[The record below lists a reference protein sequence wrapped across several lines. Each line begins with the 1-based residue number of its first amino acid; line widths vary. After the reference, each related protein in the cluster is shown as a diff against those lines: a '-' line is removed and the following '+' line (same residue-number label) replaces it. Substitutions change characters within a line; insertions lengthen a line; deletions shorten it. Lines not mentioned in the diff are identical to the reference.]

1 MIYRI
6 TVINGRK
13 YATAVKSREEFLAL
27 RDSSEN
33 LASLAKARQGD
44 DAAKKNLVQFAY
56 NLGHVDGLIAGCKSV
71 GSFFFHDIDCY
82 DMSQSESICQQILSK
97 KDEIGLMMLER
108 SASGGWHLVCKRV
121 PGTTILENQVR
132 VACALKVG
140 DMDNNARDLQRVV
153 FGTSGSAEDLI
164 YLDNE
169 LFLEPM
175 SAEECEAE
183 YVRLKE
189 RECKGEERLP
199 PGAKKANKHY
209 KPWEEDDLATDYR
222 TDRTALSSRPS
233 EARGEIS
240 QMRPGAQA
248 ASRRDPSTTLGMTM
262 EGGALGMTSG
272 GGTLGMTSGDGTLGM
287 TGGGGALGM
296 TKGGTLGMTGGGDF
310 PDNYHGIPFTTILKK
325 YWELNNGGFEPNVGD
340 RDTLTFQLASD
351 LRHICGRN
359 AEWLDQV
366 IPCYD
371 GFPIEEK
378 RQKIANALKSSYEG
392 MPGRLK
398 TVLDALEG
406 RMPALSS
413 RPSTSSPSLS
423 SRPSEARGEIS
434 WISERDVSTPLDMTN
449 GEGALDMTGGEGTLG
464 MTNGEG
470 EPSSDLS
477 RLFASNRPPEIP
489 NKRPK
494 LVDAILCNT
503 PQKYKATVAQ
513 AMFPG
518 LMAYPKNLSFLYIDN
533 QVRELRANCLI
544 VAGTGSGK
552 DSCTKQPLAHLIAD
566 MKARDE
572 ENRRR
577 LKEFNDEY
585 NSKAANKQKPQRPA
599 DLIIQTIKSDITKA
613 ALVQRMDEA
622 QGAPLYVRINELEQW
637 DKIEGASGRGNQFTT
652 LKLCDDEGNDYG
664 TDRAGTQSVTG
675 SGSLHLNWNANT
687 TTAKAIKYFRYVLT
701 DGPISR
707 LCLATIPEE
716 EVGAE
721 ISVFGTY
728 GEQYDAALK
737 PYIENLKAA
746 TGVIDCKEAKKLARK
761 LKNECA
767 DFARLSQ
774 DRVFDNLSHRALV
787 IAFRKACMLY
797 AANGMKWEKSIETFC
812 RWSLY
817 YDLYIKM
824 TIFGDLIRHAD
835 DDIPT
840 SKRGPQS
847 LLALLPAEFTVEDAR
862 RVRLQQGMDAEHT
875 LTMIRNW
882 KSRHFVNQ
890 ISDISFRKS
899 GKGKSNLKM

>member
-33 LASLAKARQGD
+33 LDNLAKARQGD
-44 DAAKKNLVQFAY
+44 DAAKRNLVQFAY
-56 NLGHVDGLIAGCKSV
+56 NLGHVDGLIAGCKSI

-82 DMSQSESICQQILSK
+82 DMSDGGSKMADVILSK

-121 PGTTILENQVR
+121 PGTSILEAQVKIST
-132 VACALKVG
+132 VLQIE
-140 DMDNNARDLQRVV
+140 MDTNTHDLQRVV

-164 YLDNE
+164 YLDNN
-169 LFLEPM
+169 LFDEPM
-175 SAEECEAE
+175 TAEECEAE

-189 RECKGEERLP
+189 RERNGEEQLP

-209 KPWEEDDLATDYR
+209 KPWEEFFLATDNRTNR
-222 TDRTALSSRPS
+222 TDSAAENPAHKKVLRSALPLGSSKKSCSPL
-233 EARGEIS
+233 
-240 QMRPGAQA
+240 P
-248 ASRRDPSTTLGMTM
+248 
-262 EGGALGMTSG
+262 
-272 GGTLGMTSGDGTLGM
+272 
-287 TGGGGALGM
+287 
-296 TKGGTLGMTGGGDF
+296 KNY
-310 PDNYHGIPFTTILKK
+310 PDNYHGIPFERILKK

-351 LRHICGRN
+351 LRHICGRS

-378 RQKIANALKSSYEG
+378 RQKIANALMSSYEG

-406 RMPALSS
+406 RTPEKESPQPTYTLD
-413 RPSTSSPSLS
+413 PS
-423 SRPSEARGEIS
+423 
-434 WISERDVSTPLDMTN
+434 
-449 GEGALDMTGGEGTLG
+449 
-464 MTNGEG
+464 
-470 EPSSDLS
+470 EPSSELS
-477 RLFASNRPPEIP
+477 KIFASKTPPAIP
-489 NKRPK
+489 DKRPK
-494 LVDAILCNT
+494 LVDAVLCNT

-518 LMAYPKNLSFLYIDN
+518 LMAYPKNLSFVYIDN

-728 GEQYDAALK
+728 GEKYDAALK

-746 TGVIDCKEAKKLARK
+746 TGVIECKEAKKLARK
-761 LKNECA
+761 LKDECA

-882 KSRHFVNQ
+882 KSRHFVYQ
-890 ISDISFRKS
+890 ISDISFRK
-899 GKGKSNLKM
+899 GEKVKK

>member
-33 LASLAKARQGD
+33 LDYLAKARQGD
-44 DAAKKNLVQFAY
+44 EAAKRNLVQFAY
-56 NLGHVDGLIAGCKSV
+56 NLGHVDGLIAGCKSI

-82 DMSQSESICQQILSK
+82 DMSDGGSKMADVILSK

-189 RECKGEERLP
+189 RERNGEEQLP

-209 KPWEEDDLATDYR
+209 KPWEEDTPSLSSR
-222 TDRTALSSRPS
+222 PSVSSPLSSRPS

-240 QMRPGAQA
+240 SVGAMRQA
-248 ASRRDPSTTLGMTM
+248 ASRKDSSTTLGMT
-262 EGGALGMTSG
+262 SG
-272 GGTLGMTSGDGTLGM
+272 GE
-287 TGGGGALGM
+287 
-296 TKGGTLGMTGGGDF
+296 F
-310 PDNYHGIPFTTILKK
+310 PDNYHGIPFTEILKK

-351 LRHICGRN
+351 LRHICGRS

-406 RMPALSS
+406 RTPALSARTRDS
-413 RPSTSSPSLS
+413 STTL
-423 SRPSEARGEIS
+423 G
-434 WISERDVSTPLDMTN
+434 
-449 GEGALDMTGGEGTLG
+449 MTGGGGVLD

-477 RLFASNRPPEIP
+477 RLFASKTPPAIP
-489 NKRPK
+489 DKRPK
-494 LVDAILCNT
+494 LVDAVLCNT

-518 LMAYPKNLSFLYIDN
+518 LMAYPKNLSFVYIDN

-637 DKIEGASGRGNQFTT
+637 DKIEGASGRSNQFTT

-728 GEQYDAALK
+728 GEKYDAALK

-746 TGVIDCKEAKKLARK
+746 TGVIECKEAKKLARK
-761 LKNECA
+761 LKDECA

-824 TIFGDLIRHAD
+824 TLFGDLIRHAD

-882 KSRHFVNQ
+882 KSRHFVYQ
-890 ISDISFRKS
+890 ISDISFRK
-899 GKGKSNLKM
+899 KTLNIKD

>member
-33 LASLAKARQGD
+33 LANLAKARQGD
-44 DAAKKNLVQFAY
+44 EAAKRNLVQFAY
-56 NLGHVDGLIAGCKSV
+56 NLGHVDGLIAGCKSI

-82 DMSQSESICQQILSK
+82 DMSDGGSKMADVILSK

-189 RECKGEERLP
+189 RERNGEEQLP

-209 KPWEEDDLATDYR
+209 KPWEEDFKVR
-222 TDRTALSSRPS
+222 EGHDRGQGPVTFCDRYQSPVMPVTANQSPVM
-233 EARGEIS
+233 
-240 QMRPGAQA
+240 QY
-248 ASRRDPSTTLGMTM
+248 
-262 EGGALGMTSG
+262 
-272 GGTLGMTSGDGTLGM
+272 
-287 TGGGGALGM
+287 
-296 TKGGTLGMTGGGDF
+296 
-310 PDNYHGIPFTTILKK
+310 PDNYHGIPFTEILKK

-351 LRHICGRN
+351 LRHICGRS

-406 RMPALSS
+406 RTPEKESPQPTYTLD
-413 RPSTSSPSLS
+413 PS
-423 SRPSEARGEIS
+423 
-434 WISERDVSTPLDMTN
+434 
-449 GEGALDMTGGEGTLG
+449 
-464 MTNGEG
+464 
-470 EPSSDLS
+470 EPSSELS
-477 RLFASNRPPEIP
+477 KIFASKTPPEIP
-489 NKRPK
+489 DKRPK
-494 LVDAILCNT
+494 LVDAVLCNT

-518 LMAYPKNLSFLYIDN
+518 LMAYPKNLSFVYIDN

-728 GEQYDAALK
+728 GEKYDAALK

-761 LKNECA
+761 LKDECA

-882 KSRHFVNQ
+882 KSRHFVYQ
-890 ISDISFRKS
+890 ISDISFKKS
-899 GKGKSNLKM
+899 TLTKKNGTDNSVE

>member
-13 YATAVKSREEFLAL
+13 YATAVKSRKEFLAL

-33 LASLAKARQGD
+33 LDNLAKARQGD
-44 DAAKKNLVQFAY
+44 EAAKRNLVQFAY
-56 NLGHVDGLIAGCKSV
+56 NLGHVDGLIAGCKSI

-82 DMSQSESICQQILSK
+82 DMSDGGSKMADVILSK

-183 YVRLKE
+183 YARLKE
-189 RECKGEERLP
+189 RECKGEEQLP

-209 KPWEEDDLATDYR
+209 RPWEEDTPSLSSRPSASSS
-222 TDRTALSSRPS
+222 LSSRPS

-248 ASRRDPSTTLGMTM
+248 ASRRDPSTSLGMTGGGGTLGMTGGGTLGMTM
-262 EGGALGMTSG
+262 EGG
-272 GGTLGMTSGDGTLGM
+272 TLGMTM
-287 TGGGGALGM
+287 E
-296 TKGGTLGMTGGGDF
+296 GGTLGMTGGGDY
-310 PDNYHGIPFTTILKK
+310 PDNYHGIPFTEILKK

-351 LRHICGRN
+351 LRHICGRS

-406 RMPALSS
+406 RTL
-413 RPSTSSPSLS
+413 
-423 SRPSEARGEIS
+423 G
-434 WISERDVSTPLDMTN
+434 MTN
-449 GEGALDMTGGEGTLG
+449 GEGALG

-477 RLFASNRPPEIP
+477 RLFASKTPPAIP
-489 NKRPK
+489 DKRPK
-494 LVDAILCNT
+494 LVDAVLCNT

-518 LMAYPKNLSFLYIDN
+518 LMAYPKNLSFVYIDN

-637 DKIEGASGRGNQFTT
+637 DKIEGTSGRGNQFTT

-728 GEQYDAALK
+728 GEKYDAALK

-761 LKNECA
+761 LKDECA

-847 LLALLPAEFTVEDAR
+847 LLALLPAEFTVDDAR

-882 KSRHFVNQ
+882 KSRHFVYQ
-890 ISDISFRKS
+890 ISDISFRKNI
-899 GKGKSNLKM
+899 KH

>member
-1 MIYRI
+1 
-6 TVINGRK
+6 
-13 YATAVKSREEFLAL
+13 
-27 RDSSEN
+27 
-33 LASLAKARQGD
+33 
-44 DAAKKNLVQFAY
+44 
-56 NLGHVDGLIAGCKSV
+56 
-71 GSFFFHDIDCY
+71 
-82 DMSQSESICQQILSK
+82 
-97 KDEIGLMMLER
+97 
-108 SASGGWHLVCKRV
+108 
-121 PGTTILENQVR
+121 
-132 VACALKVG
+132 
-140 DMDNNARDLQRVV
+140 
-153 FGTSGSAEDLI
+153 
-164 YLDNE
+164 
-169 LFLEPM
+169 
-175 SAEECEAE
+175 
-183 YVRLKE
+183 
-189 RECKGEERLP
+189 
-199 PGAKKANKHY
+199 
-209 KPWEEDDLATDYR
+209 
-222 TDRTALSSRPS
+222 
-233 EARGEIS
+233 
-240 QMRPGAQA
+240 
-248 ASRRDPSTTLGMTM
+248 
-262 EGGALGMTSG
+262 
-272 GGTLGMTSGDGTLGM
+272 
-287 TGGGGALGM
+287 
-296 TKGGTLGMTGGGDF
+296 
-310 PDNYHGIPFTTILKK
+310 
-325 YWELNNGGFEPNVGD
+325 
-340 RDTLTFQLASD
+340 
-351 LRHICGRN
+351 
-359 AEWLDQV
+359 
-366 IPCYD
+366 
-371 GFPIEEK
+371 
-378 RQKIANALKSSYEG
+378 
-392 MPGRLK
+392 
-398 TVLDALEG
+398 
-406 RMPALSS
+406 
-413 RPSTSSPSLS
+413 
-423 SRPSEARGEIS
+423 
-434 WISERDVSTPLDMTN
+434 
-449 GEGALDMTGGEGTLG
+449 

-470 EPSSDLS
+470 EPSSELS
-477 RLFASNRPPEIP
+477 KIFTSKTPPAIP
-489 NKRPK
+489 DKRPK
-494 LVDAILCNT
+494 LVDAVLCNT
-503 PQKYKATVAQ
+503 PNKYKATVAQ

-518 LMAYPKNLSFLYIDN
+518 LMAYPKNLSFVYIDN

-637 DKIEGASGRGNQFTT
+637 DKIEGATGRGNQFTT

-728 GEQYDAALK
+728 GEKYDAALK

-761 LKNECA
+761 LKDECA

-797 AANGMKWEKSIETFC
+797 AANGMKWEKTIETFC

-882 KSRHFVNQ
+882 KSRHFVYQ
-890 ISDISFRKS
+890 ISDISFKKS
-899 GKGKSNLKM
+899 TLTKKNGTNSTVE